1 MAVSAPWRAMGTVK
15 KEFGAGQF
23 RRLALRRA
31 AGRRRRQRR
40 RKAEASGSKARSGLD
55 WLGLMVVSLPGLAAL
70 AALAALLFTWMQV
83 GQANKQL
90 RISEQGQITNRF
102 NAAITNLGSDSV
114 DVPLGGVYG
123 LERIMQDSVRDH
135 PTVVSVLT
143 AYVRRHAPLPEAG
156 VDRKQTVAPAVTL
169 PTDVEA
175 AMGVLAER
183 PLEVETFGLDVNRT
197 DLRGLRSGQGG
208 SRFAGMI
215 FQEADLSGAD
225 LSGADLT
232 GADLTGADLTNAD
245 LTGTVLRGSSLAGA
259 TLSVASVSGADLN
272 EANLNKADLSGAD
285 LTGARLTGAELNGA
299 VLSSAVL
306 KRTTFRT
313 ANMNGSNL
321 TGADLKGADLTD
333 ARLAF
338 ADLTLAD
345 LTGANL
351 TGADMSDADL
361 TGAILT
367 GVRLTGAKLDGVRGL
382 PPSRR

>member
-1 MAVSAPWRAMGTVK
+1 MGTVK

-70 AALAALLFTWMQV
+70 AALLFTWMQV

-114 DVPLGGVYG
+114 DVRLGGVYG

-156 VDRKQTVAPAVTL
+156 VDRKQTVAPVVTL

-175 AMGVLAER
+175 AMGVLAKR

-215 FQEADLSGAD
+215 FQEADL
-225 LSGADLT
+225 T
-232 GADLTGADLTNAD
+232 GADLTGADLTNAN

-259 TLSVASVSGADLN
+259 TLSVASVSGADLT

-321 TGADLKGADLTD
+321 TGADLNGADLTD

-338 ADLTLAD
+338 ANLALAD

-351 TGADMSDADL
+351 TGADLSDADL

>member
-1 MAVSAPWRAMGTVK
+1 MGTVK

-70 AALAALLFTWMQV
+70 AALLFTWMQV

-114 DVPLGGVYG
+114 DVRLGGVYG

-156 VDRKQTVAPAVTL
+156 VDRKQTVAPVVTL

-175 AMGVLAER
+175 AMGVLAKR

-215 FQEADLSGAD
+215 FQEADL
-225 LSGADLT
+225 
-232 GADLTGADLTNAD
+232 TGADLTNAN

-259 TLSVASVSGADLN
+259 TLSVASVSGADLT

-321 TGADLKGADLTD
+321 TGADLNGADLTD

-338 ADLTLAD
+338 ANLALAD

-351 TGADMSDADL
+351 TGADLSDADL

>member
-55 WLGLMVVSLPGLAAL
+55 WLGLMVVSLPGL

-143 AYVRRHAPLPEAG
+143 AYVRRHALLPEAG
-156 VDRKQTVAPAVTL
+156 VDRKQTVAPVVTL

-225 LSGADLT
+225 L
-232 GADLTGADLTNAD
+232 TGADLTNAN

-259 TLSVASVSGADLN
+259 TLSVASVSGADLT
-272 EANLNKADLSGAD
+272 EANLNKAD

-321 TGADLKGADLTD
+321 TGADLNGADLTD

-338 ADLTLAD
+338 ADLALAD
-345 LTGANL
+345 L